1 MKKALFFTIAC
12 TVSTA
17 LQAPHLLHE
26 FETVKADAA
35 RIASETEAK
44 IKKDWDTVIDLLEKA
59 LQHAKMLQR
68 ANANINQHDQAAK
81 EIKEHLEKQI
91 TGQTKGKTKAT
102 LTNYAN
108 TAHNANTMI
117 EQHLQRASH
126 LSKNLDAHLEKSITT
141 AKEQHKKT
149 VTAHDSAQKAIAQ
162 ADAQSHMPEH
172 KKYKKESA
180 SQ

>member
-1 MKKALFFTIAC
+1 MKKAVFFTIAC
-12 TVSTA
+12 TISTA
-17 LQAPHLLHE
+17 LQARHLLHE

-81 EIKEHLEKQI
+81 EIKEQLEKQI
-91 TGQTKGKTKAT
+91 TGQTKGKTKAA

-108 TAHNANTMI
+108 TAHNANAMI
-117 EQHLQRASH
+117 EQHLQRTTH
-126 LSKNLDAHLEKSITT
+126 LSENLEKHLEKSVTA

-149 VTAHDSAQKAIAQ
+149 VSTHDSAQKAIAQ
-162 ADAQSHMPEH
+162 QDALSHMPER
-172 KKYKKESA
+172 KKYKKESD